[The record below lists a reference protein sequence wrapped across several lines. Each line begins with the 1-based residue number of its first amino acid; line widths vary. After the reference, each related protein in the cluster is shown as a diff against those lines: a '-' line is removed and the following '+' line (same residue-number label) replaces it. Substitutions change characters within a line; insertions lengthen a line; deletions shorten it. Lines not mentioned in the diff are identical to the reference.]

1 MSPRAKAYLPLLG
14 AVLAILSTTAL
25 AQAIAPSVGGGFP
38 HTGAADIYSGALN
51 LYSTSTAAKVCVQ
64 RTEDVDGSASPK
76 FCMGSIISGGV
87 ALPMLMWHFSDGAT
101 TERPVFIVESS
112 GTVASVSDGTR
123 RSHYEAFLEDGDADP
138 LFRLSSSP
146 YMTLELGPGGCEV
159 EAGDLSRASNVA
171 TAVCA
176 TPHGLGVGSTFHLT
190 HSEANFPAVT
200 ATTLTVSTVPDA
212 YTVTYANSG
221 SDATSTLSHFIS
233 GTTDVHLQRTGA
245 FTLKLAIG
253 GGTKIL
259 YYSDNAEWQSGYD
272 LKVLGAGANPL
283 LWASS
288 GYGRV
293 GIGAASPSAKLH
305 VHGSAAAE
313 VTAIIQAPGS
323 ASGNV
328 LELRNNAGGVLAYTD
343 PNGYSY
349 SGKYLSYYSNVTPIA
364 GATGRDV
371 YYNGDLRRGCFA
383 VAVSYLGWARPAA
396 LTEDLT
402 ILTVPA
408 KTRVVSVVV
417 DTPYVYWAIGAA
429 SLTLRLGV
437 TTGGQEYVLSH
448 DVFTTAVTKGL
459 ADADLGT
466 SINRANA
473 VQGGHLPSWTTTT
486 AVTARLTSDVNLSG
500 LAAGQ
505 SYYYICVERLDI

>member
-1 MSPRAKAYLPLLG
+1 MIAALL
-14 AVLAILSTTAL
+14 ALTL
-25 AQAIAPSVGGGFP
+25 AQAIAPSSGGGFP
-38 HTGAADIYSGALN
+38 HTGEATVYSGALN
-51 LYSTSTAAKVCVQ
+51 LYSASTTAKVCVK
-64 RTEDVDGSASPK
+64 RTETVDGSVSPQ
-76 FCMGSIISGGV
+76 FCMGSIVSGGV
-87 ALPMLMWHFSDGAT
+87 NLPMLMWHFSDGAT
-101 TERPVFIVESS
+101 TSRPVFIVESS

-146 YMTLELGPGGCEV
+146 YMTLELGPGGCIV
-159 EAGDLSRASNVA
+159 EAGSLTRAANVS

-190 HSEANFPAVT
+190 HSEALFPAVT

-212 YTVTYANSG
+212 YTITYANAG
-221 SDATSTLSHFIS
+221 TNGTSTIDHHIS

-259 YYSDNAEWQSGYD
+259 YYSDNAEFQSGYD

-293 GIGAASPSAKLH
+293 GIGASTPSAKLH

-313 VTAIIQAPGS
+313 VTAIIQAPAS

-328 LELRNNAGGVLAYTD
+328 LELRNNAGGTLAYTD

-371 YYNGDLRRGCFA
+371 YYNGDLRRGCYA
-383 VAVSYLGWARPAA
+383 VAVSYLGWTRPAA

-417 DTPYVYWAIGAA
+417 DTPYVYWASGAA
-429 SLTLRLGV
+429 SITLRLGI
-437 TTGGQEYVLSH
+437 TAGGQEYIVAH
-448 DVFTTAVTKGL
+448 DVLTSAVTKGL
-459 ADADLGT
+459 VDADLGT

-505 SYYYICVERLDI
+505 TYYYICVERLDI